1 MTETVTEIVSSIWQ
15 SLLGLDVTPGEV
27 PSREPD
33 GVDELTACIQIS
45 GAWSGVVMASFSA
58 ALSQKVAS
66 VMLDL
71 DEAEATAD
79 DARDCLSEIVNMI
92 GGNLK
97 ATLPAPCSLS
107 LPWVS
112 AGGKHSV
119 SVPHCSVVNE
129 VQLVSEGSGLVVT
142 ILAAN
147 PGSPDQGV
155 GAEG

>member
-1 MTETVTEIVSSIWQ
+1 MSETVTEIVSSIWQ
-15 SLLGLDVTPGEV
+15 SVLGLEVTPGEA
-27 PSREPD
+27 PSRELD
-33 GVDELTACIQIS
+33 RADQLTACIQIS
-45 GAWSGVVMASFSA
+45 GAWSGVVMASFPA
-58 ALSQKVAS
+58 VLSHKIAS

-71 DEAEATAD
+71 NEAEATTE

-119 SVPHCSVVNE
+119 SVPHCSVVDE

-142 ILAAN
+142 IMAAD
-147 PGSPDQGV
+147 PGASERAS